1 MSRKLIPG
9 SCMKI
14 DENVKTSDD
23 FKIRVL
29 FCIMLNY
36 CCLTETGVMD
46 YWSTGVLYFSHYS
59 ITAARHHSKV
69 KRIRQSVILI
79 NL

>member
-23 FKIRVL
+23 FKIRVI
-29 FCIMLNY
+29 FCIMLY
-36 CCLTETGVMD
+36 HCCLTETGVME
-46 YWSTGVLYFSHYS
+46 YWSIGVMEYCIFP
-59 ITAARHHSKV
+59 ITPSLLHSTTPRLNESGKAL
-69 KRIRQSVILI
+69 S
-79 NL
+79 